1 MVRCQG
7 GTARAQK
14 GVSRV
19 SMRLLIYSVLIVL
32 VALLAHAA
40 GWISL
45 PENLTRFDGPRAD
58 ARPTSTPAAP
68 LPTEPPGAAT
78 SGAAPAAITPAPG
91 DVVVQV
97 DEATLTRRLNA
108 VLSGV
113 SVGDTPL
120 GPATVRDVTAQ
131 LRGGQVVAIGTAQI
145 GPTSLPVSLTGRI
158 DVLSGRPR
166 AALVDARLSG
176 VQLPEAMRRDV
187 ETLMQGQVDQLL
199 AGQSLRVKA
208 ISIAEGTL
216 TIVGTRA

>member
-1 MVRCQG
+1 
-7 GTARAQK
+7 
-14 GVSRV
+14 
-19 SMRLLIYSVLIVL
+19 MRLLIYSVLIVL
-32 VALLAHAA
+32 VALLAHAV

-58 ARPTSTPAAP
+58 AQPTSAPAAAPRPTERPAVAAP
-68 LPTEPPGAAT
+68 AT
-78 SGAAPAAITPAPG
+78 APAAITPAPG

-108 VLSGV
+108 VLAGV

-131 LRGGQVVAIGTAQI
+131 LRGGQVVATGTAQI

-166 AALVDARLSG
+166 AALTDARLSG
-176 VQLPEAMRRDV
+176 VQFPEAMRRDV
-187 ETLMQGQVDQLL
+187 EALMQGQVDQLL
-199 AGQSLRVKA
+199 AGQPLRVKA
-208 ISIAEGTL
+208 VSIAEGKL

>member
-1 MVRCQG
+1 
-7 GTARAQK
+7 
-14 GVSRV
+14 
-19 SMRLLIYSVLIVL
+19 MRLLFYSVLIVL
-32 VALLAHAA
+32 AALLAHAA

-45 PENLTRFDGPRAD
+45 PENLTRFDGPRA
-58 ARPTSTPAAP
+58 AAQPTSAPAAVPRPTERPAVAAP
-68 LPTEPPGAAT
+68 AT
-78 SGAAPAAITPAPG
+78 APAAITPAPG

-97 DEATLTRRLNA
+97 DEATLTRQLNA

-131 LRGGQVVAIGTAQI
+131 LRGGQVVATGTAQI

-158 DVLSGRPR
+158 DVSAGRPR
-166 AALVDARLSG
+166 AALIDARLSG

-187 ETLMQGQVDQLL
+187 EALVQGQVDQLL
-199 AGQSLRVKA
+199 AGQPLRVKA
-208 ISIAEGTL
+208 VSIADGRL